1 MDERKVL
8 SPAGF
13 KLS

>member
-8 SPAGF
+8 EI
-13 KLS
+13 KMKN